1 MKTTLNTLINIIQV
15 PRGRFLINKCE
26 STLDIHWSN
35 QQVCT
40 LEHWLIVRSQEAVIL
55 STSVK
60 TTLNTLILVSK
71 VPRDRFL
78 INKYESTL
86 DALINSN
93 QVPRGCFL
101 INKCGNNSKY
111 IDKEYPGTR
120 RLFSYQQ
127 VWKQL

>member
-1 MKTTLNTLINIIQV
+1 MKT
-15 PRGRFLINKCE
+15 
-26 STLDIHWSN
+26 S
-35 QQVCT
+35 
-40 LEHWLIVRSQEAVIL
+40 
-55 STSVK
+55 
-60 TTLNTLILVSK
+60 LNTLILVSK
-71 VPRDRFL
+71 VPRGRFLINKYESNLDALINMKQVPRGRFL

-111 IDKEYPGTR
+111 IDKEYTGPK

-127 VWKQL
+127 V